1 MTGMMNQPQ
10 IRQIISAP
18 NILGNHMMHVQFFAI
33 FQMLMADWTDTL
45 LSLDKLS
52 VTKHRHLKPGSS
64 LPPVIL

>member
-18 NILGNHMMHVQFFAI
+18 NMLGNHMMPMQFFAI
-33 FQMLMADWTDTL
+33 FQMLMADGTATV

-52 VTKHRHLKPGSS
+52 VTKRRHVRLAR
-64 LPPVIL
+64 LCRQ